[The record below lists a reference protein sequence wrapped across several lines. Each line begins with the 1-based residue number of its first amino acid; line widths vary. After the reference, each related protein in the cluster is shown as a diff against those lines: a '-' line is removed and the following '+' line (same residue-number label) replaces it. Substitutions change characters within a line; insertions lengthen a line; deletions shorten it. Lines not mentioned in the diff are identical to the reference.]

1 MGFFRF
7 VFSKAFVK
15 QLVFAVIVL
24 ILLVVLILYWLKFT
38 TNHDERINVPDLA
51 KMTLDEAESKLEEY
65 DLRLEILDSANFNP
79 DYPKYSVIEQ
89 IPEAGKEVKE
99 NRKIYITL
107 NPSGYRKVEI
117 PPLLVGKTRR
127 QVEPTLRSLGFEI
140 GNVAFRP
147 DISDNVL
154 EMRHKGK
161 KIEPGAELQITSV
174 IDLVVGDGKERY
186 RGQDE
191 DEIEENETPIEN
203 DNIPE

>member
-1 MGFFRF
+1 MSFFGF

-15 QLVFAVIVL
+15 QLVFAVIIV
-24 ILLVVLILYWLKFT
+24 ILLAILILYWLKFT

-51 KMTLDEAESKLEEY
+51 KMTLDEAESKLDEY
-65 DLRLEILDSANFNP
+65 DLRLEILDSANYNP

-140 GNVAFRP
+140 GKITFKP

-161 KIEPGAELQITSV
+161 KLEPGTELQITSV

-186 RGQDE
+186 YGQEEDE
-191 DEIEENETPIEN
+191 DEETETPIEN
-203 DNIPE
+203 DNTSQ